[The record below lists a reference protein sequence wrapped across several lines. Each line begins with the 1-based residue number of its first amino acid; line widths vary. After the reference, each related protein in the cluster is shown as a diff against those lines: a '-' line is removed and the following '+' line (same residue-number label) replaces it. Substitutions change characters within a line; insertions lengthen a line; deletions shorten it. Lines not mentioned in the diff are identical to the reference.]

1 MDPYYGDV
9 EEILQIHDSRRIP
22 LSVQYRDKRMKE
34 KKAFQEWINYRNIP
48 KTRAL
53 AGSVFKNTDIRINS
67 LSLKSLGL
75 NLNDQYWFKPYGSL
89 MQLVSTS
96 ISKKNSLSFHKKT
109 HNYNYKGY
117 PASCRIAF
125 SITSGPHHNI
135 SAKLHTSDLSPSSA
149 GHTSDIRAPSSDRY
163 HSPA

>member
-1 MDPYYGDV
+1 MKYTFMQKNNKVMDVEMDPYYGDV
-9 EEILQIHDSRRIP
+9 EEILQVHDSRRIP

-75 NLNDQYWFKPYGSL
+75 NLNDQYWFKQIG
-89 MQLVSTS
+89 
-96 ISKKNSLSFHKKT
+96 
-109 HNYNYKGY
+109 
-117 PASCRIAF
+117 
-125 SITSGPHHNI
+125 
-135 SAKLHTSDLSPSSA
+135 
-149 GHTSDIRAPSSDRY
+149 RA
-163 HSPA
+163 HV